1 MTEMNLF
8 LHLGDRLSPFSS
20 RWPCIQY
27 RTAIKAAFGGWIIQF
42 FTHQTK
48 PLYSARWFN
57 SRLSWLHSFLLYVW
71 CVWLRSTASWMRE
84 LGFCQALGRT
94 VITCT
99 IDTAMLIM
107 WEQQNAAFGGRQNHF
122 VSPQTKSLYSA
133 RWFNSRLSWSMWCF
147 NFVLIE
153 RRLGIDKRELIL
165 DRLSPFSSRW
175 PCTDLHNWYYNI
187 AHVRA
192 NRMPPLGVDKTILS
206 PPKRSLSPTR
216 GDSSL
221 SQLFLFIFVD
231 VCIVYVMFL
240 AFGGRQN
247 VFFITLT
254 IHTV

>member
-48 PLYSARWFN
+48 PLYSARWFH

-71 CVWLRSTASWMRE
+71 CVWWRSTASWMRE

-107 WEQQNAAFGGRQNHF
+107 WEQQNAAFGGRINLF
-122 VSPQTKSLYSA
+122 
-133 RWFNSRLSWSMWCF
+133 
-147 NFVLIE
+147 
-153 RRLGIDKRELIL
+153 
-165 DRLSPFSSRW
+165 
-175 PCTDLHNWYYNI
+175 
-187 AHVRA
+187 
-192 NRMPPLGVDKTILS
+192 S
-206 PPKRSLSPTR
+206 PPNHSLSSVR
-216 GDSSL
+216 GHFSL
-221 SQLFLFIFVD
+221 LSAFLFIIFWCVYSLCD
-231 VCIVYVMFL
+231 VSTSFWLREGLVLTKENLFL
-240 AFGGRQN
+240 QLGE
-247 VFFITLT
+247 
-254 IHTV
+254 